1 MIRTL
6 LLGTMLGLSLVA
18 AIAPPQATYR
28 LGADDK
34 LLFRSADVEELED
47 KPAVVSRD
55 GFIDLPLV
63 GRIEVAGLTVPEARR
78 QVTVLLA
85 AYYKSPNVSLEITQY
100 GSEPV
105 SVLGAVNHSGIYQ
118 LNGRKSLAEVLAMA
132 GGIQPQAGYTVF
144 VKRKESVLSYN
155 LRDILRNTSQ
165 APSAAIEAFDVITVP
180 QAELIYVI
188 GDVHKPGGFALGE
201 REHVSALQALS
212 LAEGPNSTASLGS
225 CSILRSVAG
234 HADRTHIRLDMRR
247 PINGKG
253 PDVDLQAGDILV
265 VPSSSAKKM
274 AIKTAEAALQTASG
288 LVIWRLP

>member
-1 MIRTL
+1 MIRTFL
-6 LLGTMLGLSLVA
+6 ISAMLAAGLSA

-63 GRIEVAGLTVPEARR
+63 GRLEVAGFTVLEVRR
-78 QVTVLLA
+78 QVTALLA

-105 SVLGAVNHSGIYQ
+105 SVLGAVTHSGIYQ

-132 GGIQPQAGYTVF
+132 GGIQPQAGYTVL
-144 VKRKESVLSYN
+144 VKRNEKVLSYN
-155 LRDILRNTSQ
+155 LHDILRDKSQ
-165 APSAAIEAFDVITVP
+165 GPSAVIEAFDVITVP

-188 GDVHKPGGFALGE
+188 GDVHKAGGFALGE
-201 REHVSALQALS
+201 KEHVSALQALS
-212 LAEGPNSTASLGS
+212 LAEGPNSTASLGK
-225 CSILRSVAG
+225 CSILRSVPG
-234 HADRTHIRLDMRR
+234 QTGRTHIRLDLRR

-253 PDVDLQAGDILV
+253 PDLDMQADDILV
-265 VPSSSAKKM
+265 VPSNSAKKM
-274 AIKTAEAALQTASG
+274 AIKTAEAAL
-288 LVIWRLP
+288 